1 MRVQGVDT
9 MSFRL
14 ECKGNYTR
22 ENRLSQLLPNASMTD
37 RVPFLFM
44 YMVISALF
52 NPAF

>member
-9 MSFRL
+9 TSFRV
-14 ECKGNYTR
+14 ECKGNDTR
-22 ENRLSQLLPNASMTD
+22 ENRISQLLPNASMID
-37 RVPFLFM
+37 RVLFLFM